1 MEKTRREQK
10 REDTANEIKAIARQ
24 LMAEGGTTA
33 LSLRPIAA
41 EMKMSVM
48 AIYRYFENRD
58 ALLTAL
64 IADNFHALADALEYA
79 RDHEPGNAV
88 EKLLAV
94 LLAYRQWAMDHPVD
108 FQLNYGNPIPGYVA
122 PVEITVPAVVRSF
135 SVTVGLIEEILQSGL
150 MVPQPPYDH
159 VPASAEAPIREM
171 IERDGYPISTLAMYM
186 GVVGWGQLH
195 GIIMLELFNHIQ
207 PVIGDSAAYYAEQMR
222 NLLTVM
228 GVKF

>member
-10 REDTANEIKAIARQ
+10 REDTYNEIKAVARR

-41 EMKMSVM
+41 GMKMSVM

-64 IADNFHALADALEYA
+64 ITDNFNALADALEAA
-79 RDHEPGNAV
+79 RDGEPGDAV
-88 EKLLAV
+88 KKLLVV
-94 LLAYRQWAMDHPVD
+94 LEAYRQWAMDHQVD
-108 FQLNYGNPIPGYVA
+108 FQLIYGNPIPGYNA
-122 PVEITVPAVVRSF
+122 PSEITVPAVVRSF
-135 SVTVGLIEEILQSGL
+135 AVTIGLIEEMLQKQL
-150 MVPQPPYDH
+150 ATPPPPYDH
-159 VPASAEAPIREM
+159 IPPDVEACIRTV
-171 IERDGYPISTLAMYM
+171 IQRDGYPVSPLAMYLGM
-186 GVVGWGQLH
+186 VGWGQLH

-207 PVIGDSAAYYAEQMR
+207 AIVGDGAAYYSAQLH

-228 GVKF
+228 GVKI